1 MKKFRFASR
10 EDANQFLLEKN
21 FGFTSNKD
29 ANQFLFWKK
38 KFRFKSKEDVNQ
50 FYGFWKRCDDK
61 HILKQSKSWQ
71 QRHQEHVS
79 TKIY

>member
-1 MKKFRFASR
+1 MQISFYF
-10 EDANQFLLEKN
+10 EK
-21 FGFTSNKD
+21 
-29 ANQFLFWKK
+29 KK
-38 KFRFKSKEDVNQ
+38 KFRFKSKEVVNQ